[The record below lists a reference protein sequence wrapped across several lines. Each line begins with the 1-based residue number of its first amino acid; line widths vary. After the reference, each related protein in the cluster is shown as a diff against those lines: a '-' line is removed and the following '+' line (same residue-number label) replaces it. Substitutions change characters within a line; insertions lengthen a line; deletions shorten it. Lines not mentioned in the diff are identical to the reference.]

1 MKKLNDILK
10 GIEYQITGNPECD
23 IKRIVFD
30 SRKAGEGDLFVA
42 QKGTAF
48 DGHKFIPNV
57 IASGCSCI
65 LCEELPDD
73 IYSEVTFVKTP
84 DTHEAL
90 GIAASNFYNRPSEKF
105 KLIGV
110 TGTNGKTSIATLSH
124 SLFTQLGYK
133 SGLLSTVCN
142 LIGTKEVPATHTTPD
157 AVSLNKL
164 MADMVVEGCDY
175 VFMEVSSHSIDQKR
189 IAGLVFEGA
198 VFSNITHDHLDYHK
212 TFDAYIKA
220 KKKFFDDLLP
230 NAFALVNIDDKRGH
244 VMVQNTKA
252 NKKTFSLHHMADFKG
267 KILESHF
274 DGTLVTFNN
283 VEIWTKLIGQFNSS
297 NLLAVY
303 GIAILLGQDKDEV
316 LEKVSSLSTVDGRF
330 EYLRSNTGI
339 TAIIDYAHT
348 PDALLNVLK
357 TINEINQNSGQII
370 TVVGAGGKRDKTK
383 RPEMGQIAANYSD
396 KVIFTS
402 DNPRDENPQ
411 TIIDD
416 MMEGVEPHRKSRVL
430 SIVNRREAIRTAAML
445 AKMGDI
451 ILVAGKGHETYQE
464 ISGVKTH
471 FSDKEVVSE
480 ILLLNQTTN

>member
-1 MKKLNDILK
+1 MRKLKDILT
-10 GIEYQITGNPECD
+10 GIEHQLTGSSDVD
-23 IKRIVFD
+23 INRIVFD
-30 SRKAGEGDLFVA
+30 SRIAGAGDLFVA
-42 QKGTAF
+42 QRGTAF
-48 DGHKFIPNV
+48 DGHKFIPDV
-57 IASGCSCI
+57 IASGCACI
-65 LCEELPDD
+65 LCEYLPDTD
-73 IYSEVTFVKTP
+73 FPDVTFVVTT
-84 DTHEAL
+84 DTHAAL
-90 GIAASNFYNRPSEKF
+90 GMAASNYYDRPSEKF

-124 SLFTQLGYK
+124 NLFTKLGYK

-164 MADMVVEGCDY
+164 MADMVAEGCDY
-175 VFMEVSSHSIDQKR
+175 VFMEVSSHSIDQER
-189 IAGLVFEGA
+189 IAGLIFDGA
-198 VFSNITHDHLDYHK
+198 VFTNITHDHLDYHK

-230 NAFALVNIDDKRGH
+230 DAFALVNLDDKRGA

-252 NKKTFSLHHMADFKG
+252 RVKTFSFHHMAEFKG
-267 KILESHF
+267 KTLESHF

-283 VEIWTKLIGQFNSS
+283 IEIWTKLIGQFNAS

-303 GIAILLGQDKDEV
+303 AIAILLGQDQTEV
-316 LEKVSSLSTVDGRF
+316 LEKLSSLTTVDGRF

-357 TINEINQNSGQII
+357 TINDINQNSGQVI
-370 TVVGAGGKRDKTK
+370 TVVGAGGHRDKTK
-383 RPEMGQIAANYSD
+383 RPEMGKIAAEGSD

-402 DNPRDENPQ
+402 DNPRDEDPQ
-411 TIIDD
+411 AIIDD
-416 MMEGVEPHRKSRVL
+416 MLQGVEPHRKSRVL
-430 SIVNRREAIRTAAML
+430 SISDRREAIRTAAML
-445 AKMGDI
+445 AQPGDI

-464 ISGVKTH
+464 INGVKTH